1 MYLQDDKSTK
11 ESLKSETKETFEQLE
26 TDHAYEKLTQ
36 QQYEHMLDRL
46 KKDLIS
52 SQLKSQDLKDS
63 LKQKNDLVVEQS
75 EYQRKAKQ
83 DRIQAKMKLEQVI
96 MQIDQDQMERRE
108 RISALNKSLTNKSEA
123 LQRRITRVRHQQEI
137 AEMAA
142 NQNKDQ
148 NEIEMQY
155 KFLVHCLWTKFL
167 TRKMKN
173 EMKNHA

>member
-63 LKQKNDLVVEQS
+63 LK
-75 EYQRKAKQ
+75 
-83 DRIQAKMKLEQVI
+83 
-96 MQIDQDQMERRE
+96 
-108 RISALNKSLTNKSEA
+108 
-123 LQRRITRVRHQQEI
+123 
-137 AEMAA
+137 
-142 NQNKDQ
+142 
-148 NEIEMQY
+148 
-155 KFLVHCLWTKFL
+155 
-167 TRKMKN
+167 
-173 EMKNHA
+173 